1 MNRGIF
7 TAIFVSV
14 FALGGCST
22 SVKRSDSAGAS
33 KPVVKA
39 LQSFEVTL
47 SEQAQKQWAD
57 NVKFDVKTF
66 NSTLE
71 RSFNANKLLAEDGSF
86 RLQVVIDDIRV
97 RSTFNAI
104 MWGFMAG
111 EDHLHGDVIILDLE
125 DKAVYRFRPEVSYA
139 FGGVAGTDSTR
150 MNYLYESFAEA
161 VVEELLQ
168 QKDASNT
175 TVHRINDPLLA
186 GHRPVL
192 ME

>member
-1 MNRGIF
+1 MNRGVF
-7 TAIFVSV
+7 TTIFVSV

-22 SVKRSDSAGAS
+22 SVKRPDSAGAS

-47 SEQAQKQWAD
+47 SEQAQEQWAD
-57 NVKFDVKTF
+57 NVKFDVKAF

-71 RSFNANKLLAEDGSF
+71 RSLNANKLIAEDGSF

-97 RSTFNAI
+97 RSTFNAM

-111 EDHLHGDVIILDLE
+111 DDHLHGDVIILDLE
-125 DKAVYRFRPEVSYA
+125 DKAVYQFRPEVSYA

-161 VVEELLQ
+161 VVEELVE
-168 QKDASNT
+168 KKNASNT
-175 TVHRINDPLLA
+175 AVHRSDDVIIAD
-186 GHRPVL
+186 HQPVL
-192 ME
+192 VE